1 MLFNLFRVG
10 VVVGSALVSQPA
22 GQGTVA
28 SLIAWDHMSRMFVP
42 YFRVNDDSGPK
53 TANSA
58 GLPGNSSRPAPIN
71 IISSILSGI
80 DEAVIREFRTAWKI
94 SGSGF
99 MKREGVVL
107 LYRMHDGS
115 IKARSQGC
123 SNEYMQFTFT
133 WRPNVIAIV
142 HTHPNDTDPQP
153 TREDS
158 RLADRFAVPIFT
170 LTSQGM
176 FVYDPATKKVSRL
189 FKYLDWLKPPANIQ
203 ASTGE
208 RDHTKKRFTVE

>member
-1 MLFNLFRVG
+1 M
-10 VVVGSALVSQPA
+10 P
-22 GQGTVA
+22 
-28 SLIAWDHMSRMFVP
+28 VP
-42 YFRVNDDSGPK
+42 YFRLNDDGGSKAVYPP
-53 TANSA
+53 
-58 GLPGNSSRPAPIN
+58 GLPGNSSRPAAIN
-71 IISSILSGI
+71 IISSILTRI
-80 DEAVIREFRTAWKI
+80 DKAVIKEFRTAWKI

-107 LYRMHDGS
+107 LYRMPDGS

-133 WRPNVIAIV
+133 WKPNVIAVV

-170 LTSQGM
+170 ITSRGM

-189 FKYLDWLKPPANIQ
+189 FKYLDWLKPPANIE
-203 ASTGE
+203 ASTGKRE
-208 RDHTKKRFTVE
+208 RTKKRFTVE